1 MIRFENV
8 KKVYEATGKNPEIVA
23 LQNVNLHIRKG
34 EFVFVLGHSG
44 AGKST
49 FLKLILR
56 EEAAT
61 EGRVIVNGRDLT
73 TIKPRQI
80 PYPVSYT
87 HLDVYKRQEYCWM
100 QIYFPKV
107 LMYLFQFS
115 SIIQYMIDC
124 INVT

>member
-49 FLKLILR
+49 CLKLILR
-56 EEAAT
+56 
-61 EGRVIVNGRDLT
+61 
-73 TIKPRQI
+73 
-80 PYPVSYT
+80 
-87 HLDVYKRQEYCWM
+87 
-100 QIYFPKV
+100 
-107 LMYLFQFS
+107 
-115 SIIQYMIDC
+115 
-124 INVT
+124 